1 MYDIVQALWLCLHY
15 NSQIFTLIHQRLLI
29 NLINV
34 RILLTSFLQNI
45 SSSSGSRFK
54 DDNDE
59 EEYKENSLLN
69 HFFFHLFFLICNF
82 YNSMSFFLNEKQQ
95 HCKRITDRR
104 TDARSYSFYRIC
116 CLYHHNLWK
125 NWVRRSRSVR
135 FGQVSNFLQNLTSQ
149 DFLAQFVWK

>member
-1 MYDIVQALWLCLHY
+1 MNFLFQLLFRLCLHY

-29 NLINV
+29 FLINV

-69 HFFFHLFFLICNF
+69 HFFFIYFFLFVIF
-82 YNSMSFFLNEKQQ
+82 YNSMSFFFLNEKQQ

-104 TDARSYSFYRIC
+104 TDAHSYSFYRIC
-116 CLYHHNLWK
+116 YVCFIITCEPIELEGPG
-125 NWVRRSRSVR
+125 RSGLVKFQISYKTWPAGT
-135 FGQVSNFLQNLTSQ
+135 F
-149 DFLAQFVWK
+149 